1 MMAALVD
8 QVRKE
13 VDGQKPE
20 DRMGGYIK
28 EVNGHKDKVL
38 DLQQQLLTKLAELE
52 RLEGNKITSE
62 SIHTG
67 FNSSHVSKSKESTT
81 TNAPSSSPSSSSQ
94 AAQSVELL
102 NPPKRQPLHHR
113 DSADS
118 GADADIEDEAPDDDS
133 SLSVH
138 QATALGKAFAKITPS
153 DYRTSLQ
160 YISQHPT
167 VIAERETD
175 GLLIQAFDA
184 QIAGKDDVARRCVHQ
199 ALLLQYCRSLGR
211 DGVALFFKRITTK
224 DHQARKVFADDVN
237 STYARLRTRAAE
249 MAKESAENGSGEDG
263 AGVEQIQLH
272 AVNPGQTIS
281 ITIPSAENPEEVE
294 ARKTF
299 DAFPPGLQRALES
312 ESLDEVNKVL
322 GKMSVEEAEEVVE
335 QLGQS
340 GMLILEEGV
349 IDTTTEEG
357 KEAVRLIDEEARRN
371 GQLDGEDE
379 KEEEGEAKVHQLG
392 EPGREVE
399 KNAVDEVD

>member
-8 QVRKE
+8 QVKKE

-20 DRMGGYIK
+20 DRMAGYIK

-38 DLQQQLLTKLAELE
+38 GLQQQLLTKLAELE
-52 RLEGNKITSE
+52 KLEGMKITSE

-81 TNAPSSSPSSSSQ
+81 TNVTSSIPPTTSQSSKT
-94 AAQSVELL
+94 VELL

-113 DSADS
+113 DSVDS
-118 GADADIEDEAPDDDS
+118 GADADVEDEAPDDDS
-133 SLSVH
+133 STAVH

-211 DGVALFFKRITTK
+211 DGVALFFARITTK
-224 DHQARKVFADDVN
+224 DHQARKVFFDDVN
-237 STYARLRTRAAE
+237 STYARLKTRAAE
-249 MAKESAENGSGEDG
+249 MAKESAAENGSGEDG

-281 ITIPSAENPEEVE
+281 ITIPSPENPDEAD

-312 ESLDEVNKVL
+312 ASLDEVNIVL

-340 GMLILEEGV
+340 GMLILQEGV

-357 KEAVRLIDEEARRN
+357 KEAVRRIEEETKGNMQR
-371 GQLDGEDE
+371 DGEDE
-379 KEEEGEAKVHQLG
+379 EEVEQIG
-392 EPGREVE
+392 EPGGEVE